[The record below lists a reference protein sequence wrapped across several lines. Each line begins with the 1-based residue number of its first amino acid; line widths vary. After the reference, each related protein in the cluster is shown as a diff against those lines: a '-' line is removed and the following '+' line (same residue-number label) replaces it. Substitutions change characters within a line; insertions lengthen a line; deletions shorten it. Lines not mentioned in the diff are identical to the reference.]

1 MSDSSAECR
10 EQQSIDL
17 ELRGLFQDVERPLLS
32 ERFQLTLHER
42 IAVERRLRTQG
53 RFSIMHA
60 YWLAAGIASALI
72 LLNINLPG
80 LAGSGSMVV
89 AVIIPVLCFVA
100 PIVLLGLHLRTGLL
114 DLIFSTMT
122 IPDKRLQ

>member
-10 EQQSIDL
+10 EQQAIDL
-17 ELRGLFQDVERPLLS
+17 ELRELFQDVERPLLS
-32 ERFQLTLHER
+32 ERFQLTLRER
-42 IAVERRLRTQG
+42 IAVERRFRTRG

-60 YWLAAGIASALI
+60 YWLAAGIASTLI
-72 LLNINLPG
+72 LLCTDLPG
-80 LAGSGSMVV
+80 LAGSGSLVV
-89 AVIIPVLCFVA
+89 AVIIPVLCFLA
-100 PIVLLGLHLRTGLL
+100 PIALLSLHLRTGLL